1 MPYLCVIETQFTERI
16 APMSNDQLTANG
28 TALLRITL
36 GVAALAHGLL
46 KVFVFTLPGTAGF
59 FESLGLPGFL
69 AYVTAFVEI
78 VGGLALI
85 AGFQTRLVSLAMI
98 PILLGA
104 MWAHSGNGWVFS
116 NQGGGWEYPL
126 FWAVVLVVQ
135 AMLGSGAFAVDDMQ
149 SRKASANA

>member
-1 MPYLCVIETQFTERI
+1 
-16 APMSNDQLTANG
+16 MSNDQLTANG

-78 VGGLALI
+78 AGGIALI
-85 AGFQTRLVSLAMI
+85 AGFRTRLVSLAMV

-149 SRKASANA
+149 ARKASANA

>member
-1 MPYLCVIETQFTERI
+1 
-16 APMSNDQLTANG
+16 MSNEQLTANG
-28 TALLRITL
+28 TALLRLTL
-36 GVAALAHGLL
+36 GIAALAHGLL

-69 AYVTAFVEI
+69 AYITAFVEI

-85 AGFQTRLVSLAMI
+85 AGFQTRLVSLAMV

-149 SRKASANA
+149 ARKTPANV

>member
-1 MPYLCVIETQFTERI
+1 MNT
-16 APMSNDQLTANG
+16 DQLTANG

-36 GVAALAHGLL
+36 GIAAIAHGLL
-46 KVFVFTLPGTAGF
+46 KVLVFTLPGTAGF

-85 AGFQTRLVSLAMI
+85 AGFQTRLVSLAMV

-135 AMLGSGAFAVDDMQ
+135 AMLGSGALAVDDMQ
-149 SRKASANA
+149 TRKSSANV

>member
-1 MPYLCVIETQFTERI
+1 
-16 APMSNDQLTANG
+16 MSNEQLTANG

-36 GVAALAHGLL
+36 GIAALAHGLL

-59 FESLGLPGFL
+59 FETLGLPGFL
-69 AYVTAFVEI
+69 AYITAFVEI

-85 AGFQTRLVSLAMI
+85 AGFQTRLVSLAMV

-135 AMLGSGAFAVDDMQ
+135 AMLGSGAFAVDDMRT
-149 SRKASANA
+149 RKASANA

>member
-1 MPYLCVIETQFTERI
+1 MN
-16 APMSNDQLTANG
+16 NDQLTASG

-36 GVAALAHGLL
+36 GIAAIAHGLL

-78 VGGLALI
+78 VGGLALV
-85 AGFQTRLVSLAMI
+85 AGFQTRLVSLAMV

-126 FWAVVLVVQ
+126 FWAVILVVQ
-135 AMLGSGAFAVDDMQ
+135 AMLGSGAYAVDDMR
-149 SRKASANA
+149 SRKSSANA

>member
-1 MPYLCVIETQFTERI
+1 
-16 APMSNDQLTANG
+16 MSNDQLTANG

-36 GVAALAHGLL
+36 GIAAIAHGLL
-46 KVFVFTLPGTAGF
+46 KVLVFTLPGTAGF

-69 AYVTAFVEI
+69 AYITAFVEI
-78 VGGLALI
+78 VGGLALV
-85 AGFQTRLVSLAMI
+85 AGFQTRLVSLAMV

-116 NQGGGWEYPL
+116 NQGGGWEYPF

-149 SRKASANA
+149 TRKASANA

>member
-1 MPYLCVIETQFTERI
+1 
-16 APMSNDQLTANG
+16 MSNEQLTANG

-36 GVAALAHGLL
+36 GIAAVAHGLL

-69 AYVTAFVEI
+69 AYITAFVEI
-78 VGGLALI
+78 VGGLALV
-85 AGFQTRLVSLAMI
+85 AGFQTRLVSLAMV

-149 SRKASANA
+149 ARKASVNA

>member
-1 MPYLCVIETQFTERI
+1 
-16 APMSNDQLTANG
+16 MSNEQLTANG

-36 GVAALAHGLL
+36 GIAAIAHGLL
-46 KVFVFTLPGTAGF
+46 KVFVFTLPGTVGF

-69 AYVTAFVEI
+69 AYITAFVEI

-85 AGFQTRLVSLAMI
+85 VGFQTRLISLAMV

-149 SRKASANA
+149 TRKASANA

>member
-1 MPYLCVIETQFTERI
+1 MN
-16 APMSNDQLTANG
+16 NDQLTANG
-28 TALLRITL
+28 IAVLRITL
-36 GVAALAHGLL
+36 GIAAIAHGFL

-69 AYVTAFVEI
+69 AYITAFVEI
-78 VGGLALI
+78 VGGLALV
-85 AGFQTRLVSLAMI
+85 AGFQTRLASLAMV

-104 MWAHSGNGWVFS
+104 MWTHSGNGWVFS

-126 FWAVVLVVQ
+126 FWAIVLVVQ

-149 SRKASANA
+149 TRKASAHA

>member
-1 MPYLCVIETQFTERI
+1 
-16 APMSNDQLTANG
+16 MSNEQLTANG

-36 GVAALAHGLL
+36 GIAALAHGLL
-46 KVFVFTLPGTAGF
+46 KVFVFTLPGTVGF

-69 AYVTAFVEI
+69 AYITAFVEI

-85 AGFQTRLVSLAMI
+85 AGFQTRLVSLAMV

-135 AMLGSGAFAVDDMQ
+135 TMLGSGAFAVDDIRT
-149 SRKASANA
+149 RKAATNA

>member
-1 MPYLCVIETQFTERI
+1 
-16 APMSNDQLTANG
+16 MSNDQLTANG
-28 TALLRITL
+28 TTLLRITL

-46 KVFVFTLPGTAGF
+46 KIFVFTLPGTVGF

-85 AGFQTRLVSLAMI
+85 AGFQTRLVSLAMV

>member
-1 MPYLCVIETQFTERI
+1 MN
-16 APMSNDQLTANG
+16 NDQLTASG

-36 GVAALAHGLL
+36 GIAAIAHGLL

-78 VGGLALI
+78 AGGLALV
-85 AGFQTRLVSLAMI
+85 AGFQTRLVSLAMV

-126 FWAVVLVVQ
+126 FWAVILVVQ
-135 AMLGSGAFAVDDMQ
+135 AMLGSGAYAVDDMR
-149 SRKASANA
+149 SRKSSANA

>member
-1 MPYLCVIETQFTERI
+1 MNNE
-16 APMSNDQLTANG
+16 QLTANG

-36 GVAALAHGLL
+36 GIAAIAHGLL
-46 KVFVFTLPGTAGF
+46 KVFVFTLPGAAGF

-69 AYVTAFVEI
+69 AYVTVAVEV
-78 VGGLALI
+78 VGGIALV
-85 AGFQTRLVSLAMI
+85 AGFQTRLVSLAMV

-104 MWAHSGNGWVFS
+104 TWAHAGNGWVFS

-135 AMLGSGAFAVDDMQ
+135 AMLGSGAYAVDDVQ
-149 SRKASANA
+149 ARKASADA

>member
-1 MPYLCVIETQFTERI
+1 MT
-16 APMSNDQLTANG
+16 NNQLTANG
-28 TALLRITL
+28 IALLRITL
-36 GVAALAHGLL
+36 GIAAIAHGLL
-46 KVFVFTLPGTAGF
+46 KVLVFTLPGTAGF

-69 AYVTAFVEI
+69 AYITAFVEI
-78 VGGLALI
+78 VGGLALV
-85 AGFQTRLVSLAMI
+85 AGFQTRLVSLAMV

-135 AMLGSGAFAVDDMQ
+135 AMLGSGAFAVDDMRA
-149 SRKASANA
+149 RKTSANA

>member
-1 MPYLCVIETQFTERI
+1 MNT
-16 APMSNDQLTANG
+16 DQLTANG

-36 GVAALAHGLL
+36 GIAAIAHGLL
-46 KVFVFTLPGTAGF
+46 KVLVFTLPGTAGF

-85 AGFQTRLVSLAMI
+85 AGFQTRLVSLAMV

-149 SRKASANA
+149 TRKSSANV

>member
-1 MPYLCVIETQFTERI
+1 
-16 APMSNDQLTANG
+16 MSNEQLTANG

-36 GVAALAHGLL
+36 GIAALAHGLL
-46 KVFVFTLPGTAGF
+46 KVFVFTLPGAAGF
-59 FESLGLPGFL
+59 FESLGLPGVL
-69 AYVTAFVEI
+69 AYITAFVEI
-78 VGGLALI
+78 VGGLALV
-85 AGFQTRLVSLAMI
+85 AGFQTRLVSLAMV

-135 AMLGSGAFAVDDMQ
+135 AMLGSGAFAVDDMRT
-149 SRKASANA
+149 RKASANA

>member
-1 MPYLCVIETQFTERI
+1 MN
-16 APMSNDQLTANG
+16 NDQLTANG
-28 TALLRITL
+28 IALLRITL
-36 GVAALAHGLL
+36 GTAAIAHGLL
-46 KVFVFTLPGTAGF
+46 KVFVFTLPGAAGF

-69 AYVTAFVEI
+69 AYITAFVEI
-78 VGGLALI
+78 VGGLALV
-85 AGFQTRLVSLAMI
+85 AGFQTRLVSLAMV

-135 AMLGSGAFAVDDMQ
+135 AMLGSGAFAIEDIRT
-149 SRKASANA
+149 RKASANA